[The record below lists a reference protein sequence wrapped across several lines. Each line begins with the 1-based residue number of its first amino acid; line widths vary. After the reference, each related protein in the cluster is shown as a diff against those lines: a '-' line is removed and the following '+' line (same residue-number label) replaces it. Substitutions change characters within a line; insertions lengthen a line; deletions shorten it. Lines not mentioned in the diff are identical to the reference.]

1 MPKPKTAAL
10 QSRPPLARMLRIHE
24 ELKQNRLPNST
35 TLSQQLE
42 TSTKTINRDIAYMR
56 DQLGLPVQW
65 DARANGYLYSSE
77 VDSFPTIQ
85 ISEGELFAL
94 LVAQKALEPYTG
106 TPFQAPLESA
116 LQKLSEG
123 LKDKVFMSLDGL
135 DTPVSFKS
143 AGISKADLETFQIV
157 TRAVAQQ
164 QSLHF
169 EYKNL
174 GASDY
179 QQRQTEPLHLC
190 CVENQWYVVCHD
202 LIRGALRTFALVRMR
217 DLQLTG
223 NYFKRPDHFDI
234 QNHLKDAF
242 GVFVG
247 AQKYAV
253 RVHFDSWAAQLIQ
266 EKVWHPA
273 QEIQVLDCGGVEF
286 RIELADLFEIER
298 WILSWGSHAK
308 VLAPTELKQR
318 IRAHAEAM
326 IQNSSH

>member
-1 MPKPKTAAL
+1 MQKKKKAVL
-10 QSRPPLARMLRIHE
+10 QSRPPLGRMLHIHD
-24 ELKQNRLPNST
+24 ELKQNRLPNATS
-35 TLSQQLE
+35 LSKQLE
-42 TSTKTINRDIAYMR
+42 VVAKTINRDIAYMR

-65 DARANGYLYSSE
+65 DAQSNGYLYTSY
-77 VDSFPTIQ
+77 VDGFPTVQ

-123 LKDKVFMSLDGL
+123 LKDKVLMSLDRL

-157 TRAVAQQ
+157 TRAVEQQ
-164 QSLHF
+164 QELHF
-169 EYKNL
+169 DYKKL

-179 QQRQTEPLHLC
+179 QQRRTEPLHLC

-202 LIRGALRTFALVRMR
+202 LQRDALRTFALVRMR
-217 DLQLTG
+217 NLQPTG
-223 NYFKRPDHFDI
+223 KHFKRPQHFNI

-247 AQKYAV
+247 EHKYKV

-266 EKVWHPA
+266 EKNWHPA
-273 QEIQVLDCGGVEF
+273 QAIETLDDGCVEF

-308 VLAPTELKQR
+308 VLAPPELKNR
-318 IRAHAEAM
+318 IREHAQA
-326 IQNSSH
+326 ILANS